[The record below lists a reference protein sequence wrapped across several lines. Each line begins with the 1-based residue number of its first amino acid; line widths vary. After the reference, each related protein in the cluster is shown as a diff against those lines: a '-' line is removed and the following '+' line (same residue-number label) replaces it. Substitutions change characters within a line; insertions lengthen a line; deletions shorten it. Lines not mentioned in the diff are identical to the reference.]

1 MSRGESDTPETD
13 LSHDRNPLLK
23 ATKKKNKSPIKLG
36 SYCCK

>member
-13 LSHDRNPLLK
+13 LSHDRKPLLK
-23 ATKKKNKSPIKLG
+23 VTKKKISPVKLG

>member
-13 LSHDRNPLLK
+13 LSHDRKPLLK
-23 ATKKKNKSPIKLG
+23 ATKKKSPIKLR